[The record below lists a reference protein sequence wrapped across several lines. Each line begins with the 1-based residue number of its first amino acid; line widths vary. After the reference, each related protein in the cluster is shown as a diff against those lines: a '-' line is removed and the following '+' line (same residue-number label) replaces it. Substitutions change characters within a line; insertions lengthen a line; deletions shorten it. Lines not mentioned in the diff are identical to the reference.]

1 MNVLRE
7 SLILRR
13 GLRAATAPLAVFSL
27 YLLFAGHNRPGGG
40 FAGGLVAG
48 VAIALAWATDGPDGT
63 RRIVSIRSSALMG
76 TGLLLAVVTGFAGF
90 LWGGSFLESAVWDL
104 TLPLFGEV
112 KVVSAI
118 GFDIG
123 VYLVVVGVAT
133 GLIRALGEG
142 SGEAPS

>member
-1 MNVLRE
+1 MTVLRE

-13 GLRAATAPLAVFSL
+13 GVAMATAPLVAFSL
-27 YLLFAGHNRPGGG
+27 YLLFAGHNQPGGG

-48 VAIALAWATDGPDGT
+48 VAVALAWATDGEAGT
-63 RRIVSIRSSALMG
+63 RRLVAVRGTALLG
-76 TGLLLAVVTGFAGF
+76 IGLLVAVATGFAGF
-90 LWGGSFLESAVWDL
+90 VWGGSFLESAVWDL
-104 TLPLFGEV
+104 SLPIFGDV

-133 GLIRALGEG
+133 GLIRSLGAG
-142 SGEAPS
+142 SGEGPA